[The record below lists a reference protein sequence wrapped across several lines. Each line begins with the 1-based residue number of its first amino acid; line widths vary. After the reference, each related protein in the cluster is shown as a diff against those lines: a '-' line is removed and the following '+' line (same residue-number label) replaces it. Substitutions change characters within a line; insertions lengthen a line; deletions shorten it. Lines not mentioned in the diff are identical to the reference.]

1 MTKRAIT
8 TADGGATAAAAPPRL
23 SLVSRILNS
32 FGAAVCLASAL
43 AVLGGNLADP
53 GYRAQYRDA
62 IWFVLAYAAF
72 YAWVLYAFAW
82 SGRLRVA
89 QALAV
94 VKAIGAY
101 GYLAVFPAVGRSWM
115 VWTPGRYVYQLFDW
129 GTEAGIVLMAY
140 VFILRG
146 AWNTVNAFTLTRDL
160 WFPLRRRRPLFGRIV
175 TMIPVAITVLC
186 VWAFLRLARM
196 NAEEFSPEAHEI
208 ADIVAND
215 IQCDEIRA
223 KAGTTTTDVRQRGDR
238 RYDVMIRWDCTDLR
252 IIVRD
257 PDGKAGTTRT
267 PRPECCS

>member
-1 MTKRAIT
+1 
-8 TADGGATAAAAPPRL
+8 
-23 SLVSRILNS
+23 
-32 FGAAVCLASAL
+32 
-43 AVLGGNLADP
+43 
-53 GYRAQYRDA
+53 
-62 IWFVLAYAAF
+62 
-72 YAWVLYAFAW
+72 VLYTFAW
-82 SGRLRVA
+82 SGRRRTA

-101 GYLAVFPAVGRSWM
+101 GFLAAFPAVGRSWM

-140 VFILRG
+140 VFLVRG
-146 AWNTVNAFTLTRDL
+146 AWNTVNAFMLTREL
-160 WFPLRRRRPLFGRIV
+160 WFPLRQSRPLFGRVV

-208 ADIVAND
+208 ANIVAND

-238 RYDVMIRWDCTDLR
+238 RYDVMIRWDCVDLR

-257 PDGKAGTTRT
+257 PDGKAGTART
-267 PRPECCS
+267 PRPECCA